1 MLGARAGDVSAVI
14 AARAVMGIGA
24 ALIMPLSPAVL
35 PALSGPDERGKAAGM
50 ISAASA
56 LGMPLGPLVGG
67 RLLDRF
73 W

>member
-35 PALSGPDERGKAAGM
+35 PALSGPDERGKAVGC
-50 ISAASA
+50 STAS
-56 LGMPLGPLVGG
+56 GG
-67 RLLDRF
+67 ARSS
-73 W
+73 